1 MGSDVAIRSFQLTRG
16 IWGWMRLV
24 DRMPA
29 PTHRSH
35 VVRLLAPCAFAVT
48 ALSCSSDG
56 ATVIDPLDTYCLTGS
71 ADVEERIDALL
82 DALTLEEKASLMH
95 GVAIVPIDGTWQ
107 STSIPAKG
115 IPGFHMLDGPK
126 GVGGASTLPV
136 ANGAKTTAFPVPVAR
151 SATWNRELERRVGAA
166 IAQEARGVGADTL
179 LAPGMNLAWHPLSGR
194 NQEYYG
200 EDPFLAGEIGVAFV
214 QGVQG
219 MGVIATAKHFAANH
233 IEDTRLDVNAII
245 DQRTLRENFLP
256 QFRKVVQEGAVGAIM
271 SAYNQLNGA
280 YCAENKPLLREILK
294 DEWGFPG
301 FVMSDFLWGTHNTV
315 PSALAGLDLEMQSP
329 RIYGEPI
336 VRAVED
342 GELELSHVDEH
353 VRRILRAQLCYEL
366 DSNPAVPDESKL
378 ETDETIALARAVAT
392 KSITLL
398 RNQGDFLPLSKSR
411 AESIVL
417 VGPLA
422 DLENI
427 GATRGSSGVISSE
440 VVTIAEGLLAR
451 TDVASTIEF
460 VPGDL
465 INAEDRAKVTAADV
479 VIVAVGLTEE
489 DEGEGQV
496 RAPLTAIGAGDRETY
511 GLPEDH
517 AAFLTN
523 VLALNE
529 NIVVILEGGSAID
542 LSPWFEDTR
551 AVLMAWY
558 PGVQGGHAIADVLF
572 GDANPSGRLPISFPR
587 TLSDLQPFPDQALE
601 VTYERYHGYQ
611 RLDRNGVSPFLP
623 FGFGLS
629 YTTFDYSTLTAE
641 SQTEGGAEIIR
652 LTFTLNNTGPQAGV
666 ETAQVYAGAVNSPV
680 EGPVRKL
687 VGFAQA
693 SLEAGEST
701 TIQVDVP
708 VRELAYYEVGA
719 GWVVEPGAYALEVG
733 PNVADLALSA
743 ELTLL

>member
-1 MGSDVAIRSFQLTRG
+1 MI
-16 IWGWMRLV
+16 
-24 DRMPA
+24 A
-29 PTHRSH
+29 PISLSRI
-35 VVRLLAPCAFAVT
+35 VRLLALLGFSVT
-48 ALSCSSDG
+48 ALSCSSG
-56 ATVIDPLDTYCLTGS
+56 GVTAIDPLDTYCLISS
-71 ADVEERIDALL
+71 AEVEERIDALL

-95 GVAIVPIDGTWQ
+95 GVSIVPIDGTWQ
-107 STSIPAKG
+107 STSIPETG
-115 IPGFHMLDGPK
+115 IPGFRMLDGAK
-126 GVGGASTLPV
+126 GVGGSSTVPV
-136 ANGAKTTAFPVPVAR
+136 ANGSKTTAFPVAVAR
-151 SATWNRELERRVGAA
+151 SATWNRELEKRVGAA
-166 IAQEARGVGADTL
+166 IAQEVRAVGADTL

-200 EDPFLAGEIGVAFV
+200 EDPFLAGEIGLAFV

-219 MGVIATAKHFAANH
+219 MGVIATAKHFTANH
-233 IEDTRLDVNAII
+233 IEDTRLDVNVII
-245 DQRTLRENFLP
+245 DERTLRENFLP
-256 QFRKVVQEGAVGAIM
+256 QFRKVVQEGAVGAVM

-280 YCAENKPLLREILK
+280 YCAENRPLLGEILK
-294 DEWGFPG
+294 EEWGFSG

-315 PSALAGLDLEMQSP
+315 PSALAGLDVEMQFP
-329 RIYGEPI
+329 QIYGDPVI
-336 VRAVED
+336 RAVED
-342 GELELSHVDEH
+342 GELELSNVDEH

-378 ETDETIALARAVAT
+378 ETDETIALAREVAT

-422 DLENI
+422 DVENI
-427 GATRGSSGVISSE
+427 GDTKGSSGVMSSE
-440 VVTIAEGLLAR
+440 VVTIAEGSLAR

-460 VPGDL
+460 IPGDL
-465 INAEDRAKVTAADV
+465 MDADDRAKVTAADV

-496 RAPLTAIGAGDRETY
+496 RAPLTALGAGDRETY
-511 GLPEDH
+511 GLPEDD
-517 AAFLTN
+517 AAFLTS

-529 NIVVILEGGSAID
+529 NVVVILEGGSAID

-601 VTYERYHGYQ
+601 VTYESYHGYQ

-629 YTTFDYSTLTAE
+629 YTTFEYSTLTAQ
-641 SQTEGGAEIIR
+641 SQTEDGAEIIR

-666 ETAQVYAGAVNSPV
+666 ETAQVYAGALNSTIDR
-680 EGPVRKL
+680 PVRKL

-693 SLEAGEST
+693 SLESGESAT
-701 TIQVDVP
+701 VQVVVP
-708 VRELAYYEVGA
+708 VRELAYYEVGT
-719 GWVVEPGAYALEVG
+719 GWVVEPGAYTLEVG

-743 ELTLL
+743 ELALP